1 VEANTPGMS
10 ACEGGTAFGM
20 AATERENPQMQM
32 IPLRKVTS
40 NLSLSQ
46 RDLNQSFIEGI

>member
-1 VEANTPGMS
+1 
-10 ACEGGTAFGM
+10 
-20 AATERENPQMQM
+20 MQM

-46 RDLNQSFIEGI
+46 RDLNQSFIEGIWSDESVSFRPKSQ